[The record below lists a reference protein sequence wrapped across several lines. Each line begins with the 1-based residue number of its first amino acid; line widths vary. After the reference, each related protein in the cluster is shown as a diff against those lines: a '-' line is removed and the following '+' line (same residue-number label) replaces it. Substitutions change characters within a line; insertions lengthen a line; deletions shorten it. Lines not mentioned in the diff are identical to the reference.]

1 MPIKEIWNG
10 AGRLWKDCGGE
21 EKCKEE
27 EEEEEGEGEE
37 RNKWGRDN
45 ERKGRKEKG
54 RPMNKTNRKLNRV
67 GGGIKK
73 RKERKNWKK
82 KKK

>member
-10 AGRLWKDCGGE
+10 ARRLWKDCGGE

-27 EEEEEGEGEE
+27 EEEEEGEGSGEGEE
-37 RNKWGRDN
+37 RKKWGRDN

-54 RPMNKTNRKLNRV
+54 MPMNKT
-67 GGGIKK
+67 K
-73 RKERKNWKK
+73 RAIWFTININTSHHKSP
-82 KKK
+82 